1 MSKFFGGA
9 GSDTESSSDSGGKI
23 YRTRTDDKS
32 RRSKGSRYIDEH
44 CQHSINTPS
53 LFLSGSSSDEEVQ
66 VQAKKPA
73 KHLTAAAILVCFIIT
88 FVERIM

>member
-23 YRTRTDDKS
+23 YLTRTGDMS

-44 CQHSINTPS
+44 CQHSITPS

-73 KHLTAAAILVCFIIT
+73 KHLTAAAILVCLIR
-88 FVERIM
+88 FVERI